1 MTLIDAFE
9 NFLQYCRFEKT
20 LTNQTIQDYKEDFLQ
35 FQRYYPNKNE
45 LTDLNKNDL
54 NDFSY
59 DQALN
64 GLSPATIARRIAT
77 IKNFYMFLESD
88 NLAKGIIS
96 EEITI
101 PKKDKT
107 LPQVLSEEEINQLL
121 NAPDLTSEKG
131 IRDYAVLEILYSCG
145 LRVSEAA
152 NLQINQI
159 NEQEEIIN
167 ILGKGKKERIVPIRK
182 SALKAVKT
190 YISEVRNKHLVID
203 KKAVFIGKNGKR
215 MSRQTLYNI
224 VVNNAKLAGIQK
236 EIHPH
241 TLRHSFATHLL
252 DNGADLRVVQE
263 LLGHTNIG
271 TTQIYTHLTTKTLVK
286 SYDLY
291 RKD

>member
-35 FQRYYPNKNE
+35 FQRYYPHKKE

-121 NAPDLTSEKG
+121 NAPNLTSEKG

-190 YISEVRNKHLVID
+190 YINEVRNKHLVID
-203 KKAVFIGKNGKR
+203 NKAVFIGKNGKR
-215 MSRQTLYNI
+215 MSRQALYNI

-271 TTQIYTHLTTKTLVK
+271 TTQIYTHVTTKTLVK

>member
-35 FQRYYPNKNE
+35 FQRYYPDKKE

-54 NDFSY
+54 NEFSY

-190 YISEVRNKHLVID
+190 YINEVRNKHLVID
-203 KKAVFIGKNGKR
+203 NKAVFIGKNGKR
-215 MSRQTLYNI
+215 MSRQALYNI
-224 VVNNAKLAGIQK
+224 VVNNAKQAGIQK

-271 TTQIYTHLTTKTLVK
+271 TTQIYTHVTTKTLVK